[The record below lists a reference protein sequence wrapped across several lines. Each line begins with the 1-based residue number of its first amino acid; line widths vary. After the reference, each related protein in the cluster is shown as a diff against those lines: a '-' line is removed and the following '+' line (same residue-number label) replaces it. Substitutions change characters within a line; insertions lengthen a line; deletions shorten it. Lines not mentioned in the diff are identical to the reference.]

1 MNKGP
6 AAVLMFPPLP
16 QPVMGHRSTPFHT
29 LRLPDSLAQHRVL
42 STSEADSFNLKGN
55 LCLIQWLS
63 PPNEKIKYLT
73 IFSIVLLLCF
83 ELGCILWCFSCSEM
97 MNIPFKPTQCYLQ
110 MNLKRNKI
118 AQGWSGLQHQLGKKH
133 FSRYQAKG
141 IYPI

>member
-1 MNKGP
+1 MSNEQRP
-6 AAVLMFPPLP
+6 NCHSHVFSFNPSQWQANPPC
-16 QPVMGHRSTPFHT
+16 PFCT
-29 LRLPDSLAQHRVL
+29 LKLPDSLAQHRVL
-42 STSEADSFNLKGN
+42 STSKADSFNLKGN

-118 AQGWSGLQHQLGKKH
+118 AQG
-133 FSRYQAKG
+133 
-141 IYPI
+141 